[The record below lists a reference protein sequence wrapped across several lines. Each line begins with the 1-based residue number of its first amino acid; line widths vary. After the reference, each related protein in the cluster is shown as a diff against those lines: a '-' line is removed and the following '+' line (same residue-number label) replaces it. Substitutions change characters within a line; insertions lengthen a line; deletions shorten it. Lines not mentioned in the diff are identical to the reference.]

1 MCMNQIN
8 AAINKMQNARIG
20 SDLIQAQSQALA
32 FINASFELKEIS
44 NIQKQSLEKKVRRI
58 YRNQLIGGS
67 A

>member
-8 AAINKMQNARIG
+8 AAIEQMQNARIG

-32 FINASFELKEIS
+32 FISASFELKEIS
-44 NIQKQSLEKKVRRI
+44 NTQKQSLEKKVRRI
-58 YRNQLIGGS
+58 YRNQLIGES